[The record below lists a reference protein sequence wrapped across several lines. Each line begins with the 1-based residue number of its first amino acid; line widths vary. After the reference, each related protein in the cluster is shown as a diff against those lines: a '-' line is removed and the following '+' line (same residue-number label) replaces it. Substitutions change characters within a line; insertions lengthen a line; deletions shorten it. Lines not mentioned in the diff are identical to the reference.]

1 MPMKTRHHTPP
12 LQYNWHY
19 CDWHNR
25 QAQQHRD
32 RPLLDWPIIKAHTVA
47 EPLLRTSPLYFS
59 YHLALAHSEYPQHR
73 RSEF

>member
-1 MPMKTRHHTPP
+1 MKTRPTIPP

-25 QAQQHRD
+25 QNQRHD
-32 RPLLDWPIIKAHTVA
+32 RQLIDWVDIKTRIAP
-47 EPLLRTSPLYFS
+47 EPYLRTSPLYFS
-59 YHLALAHSEYPQHR
+59 YHLALAHSEYPAHR